1 MNRKLLVHYLK
12 YIILPGILFF
22 LIILFVISVYFELQ
36 LEQSGSTS
44 VVNTTTMETI
54 SNSGVLIISD
64 YDWKVNGV
72 SVKSDK
78 YIPGDCSP
86 SRNVESRIDIPC
98 NAKFGDTVYAHVTL
112 TSPKHDY
119 ENYVYLIIIIDDGK
133 CFSNDFYTKLKE
145 TNHIQCD
152 RAIISSHSSDINTSG
167 DSRRLGINTKINEGE
182 SKEFVYYFPVDP
194 FINDHG
200 TYFMLISYV
209 NQDNIVEYIEIDKR
223 HGIKI

>member
-1 MNRKLLVHYLK
+1 MLRTEKPTNKPRFPPTELIKLENV
-12 YIILPGILFF
+12 IIFSDLQDNELNDILSFCTHRTYPRGSMV
-22 LIILFVISVYFELQ
+22 ILE
-36 LEQSGSTS
+36 E
-44 VVNTTTMETI
+44 E
-54 SNSGVLIISD
+54 
-64 YDWKVNGV
+64 
-72 SVKSDK
+72 
-78 YIPGDCSP
+78 
-86 SRNVESRIDIPC
+86 
-98 NAKFGDTVYAHVTL
+98 FGDTVYAHVTL

-119 ENYVYLIIIIDDGK
+119 ENYVYFIIIIDDGK

-167 DSRRLGINTKINEGE
+167 DSRTLGINTKINEDE

-194 FINDHG
+194 FLNDHG